1 MLFVFGI
8 SQASIELSDDVSL
21 KKLLK
26 AKSKKTKKVKFVATG
41 ESQAA
46 EAEMERLCRAKGRLE
61 CLKQT
66 LSRFQ
71 IENSKKSNKSHLYDM
86 VYVPVAE
93 LREKL

>member
-1 MLFVFGI
+1 M
-8 SQASIELSDDVSL
+8 SL

-71 IENSKKSNKSHLYDM
+71 IENSKKSNNSHLYDM
-86 VYVPVAE
+86 VYVPIAE